1 MKKRAAAYGR
11 VSTNSKAQEHS
22 FENQSSYWNRVLGND
37 PQYEY
42 VGLYADKGISGKSLR
57 LRPQMLAL
65 LDACERGEIDII
77 FTKSVQRFARNTK
90 ELLEVVRELRER
102 NIAVVFEKEGINTL
116 NPDSE
121 LFLTV
126 AAAVAEEDLTRY
138 GQNVAWAI
146 EQGFQKGDLTVIGVN
161 LLGYRTVNKKL
172 VIVPDEAETVKMI
185 YEMYASGEHSC
196 SSIART
202 LTKLGRKPMSGDTW
216 RASQIMTVIRNE
228 KYKGVALLRK
238 SYVEKGRLV
247 PNRGERD
254 MYYVEN
260 SHEPIVSAELWEK
273 ANAIMDTRSSK
284 GVKGGTIVPH
294 MFSHLVECP
303 KCGKNFLHKI
313 NSSGTKYACPF
324 YKCQTQ
330 MQSGISACNNTGIK
344 DAVLKEK
351 FVECYN
357 EFVTNKYKG
366 EEDAVIR
373 RKLEIILDDEREI
386 NRLKVRGLISRTAFT
401 TDMKE
406 LEKQRKA
413 LEMELNNINKAG
425 VQRNK
430 TITIEELTDEL
441 VSRVIKKVI
450 VLDWTVTF
458 VFYNGVEISREYT
471 NGKPGNQVG
480 WADRKRL
487 KEEQN
492 GYNAN

>member
-146 EQGFQKGDLTVIGVN
+146 EQGFQKGDLTVVGVN

-196 SSIART
+196 SSIARY
-202 LTKLGRKPMSGDTW
+202 LTELGRHTMNGDTW

-284 GVKGGTIVPH
+284 GVKGSTIVPH
-294 MFSHLVECP
+294 MFSHLIECP

-366 EEDAVIR
+366 EEDAVVR
-373 RKLEIILDDEREI
+373 RKLEKIMDDEREL

-401 TDMKE
+401 MDMKE
-406 LEKQRKA
+406 LEKQRMA